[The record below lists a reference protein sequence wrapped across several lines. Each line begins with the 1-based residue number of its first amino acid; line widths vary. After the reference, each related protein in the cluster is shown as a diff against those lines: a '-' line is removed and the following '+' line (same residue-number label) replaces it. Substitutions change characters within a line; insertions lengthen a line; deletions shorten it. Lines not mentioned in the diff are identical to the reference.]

1 MASGSPAARA
11 VLFDADG
18 VLVDSH
24 SGYRTIWDRWSQQHG
39 LDPVAVLAATQ
50 ARRPVDTIAEVAPH
64 LDPVVEHASLVE
76 QVAAMPGAFP
86 VFPDA
91 AALLARLPADRWAVV
106 TSGDA
111 ASVRAR
117 LTAGAL
123 PLPTVL
129 VDGAAVSRGKPDA
142 EGYLLAAEQLG
153 ADPGDCLVVED
164 APAGVR
170 AARSAG
176 MRVVAVTTSHAA
188 ADLSDA
194 DVVVASL
201 TQAAPVL
208 ADWLHLPPTSRT

>member
-1 MASGSPAARA
+1 MPSSPTSRV

-24 SGYRTIWDRWSQQHG
+24 QGYRSVWDRWSALHR
-39 LDPVAVLAATQ
+39 LDPVAVLAATP

-64 LDPVVEHASLVE
+64 LDPAVEYARLVTL
-76 QVAAMPGAFP
+76 VAELPDAFP

-91 AALLARLPADRWAVV
+91 APLLALLPTDRWAVV

-129 VDGAAVSRGKPDA
+129 VDGRSVVRGKPDP
-142 EGYLLAAEQLG
+142 EGYLLAARLLG
-153 ADPGDCLVVED
+153 VRPGDCLVVED
-164 APAGVR
+164 APAGVDAAR
-170 AARSAG
+170 AAA
-176 MRVVAVTTSHAA
+176 MRVVAVTTSHP
-188 ADLSDA
+188 ADDLGAA

-201 TQAAPVL
+201 TEAQALVL
-208 ADWLHLPPTSRT
+208 QWVGRTAAGA